1 MTFIVVGICIGVV
14 LTAGRVP
21 KVRWAPL
28 AVAIV
33 LLLLAVFGFRE
44 MKPISLSEAFLLLIS
59 AVLAATLYAGAL
71 WDRQK
76 LDPQVNAWGWAWRE
90 FTNPGY
96 ARALHRERLSPPT
109 PGDARQSPESL

>member
-28 AVAIV
+28 AVPIV

-59 AVLAATLYAGAL
+59 AILAAALYAGAL

-76 LDPQVNAWGWAWRE
+76 LDPQVNAWGGHGAS
-90 FTNPGY
+90 
-96 ARALHRERLSPPT
+96 SPTLVTLGHCIVSVSRP
-109 PGDARQSPESL
+109 PDSR